1 MITVYKLAPY
11 LLMLGMT
18 FIVLD
23 GIWVVNSYDSYPIYP
38 KEAYIYLG
46 IGISLTV
53 MAYVM
58 IQRSRKRSYQ
68 AAKANMRNTPEKD
81 NREFIKK
88 LWNQKENIANKLA
101 AILIVVTIF
110 LFILDSGMAFILLQ
124 FSIAVGISGF
134 FFLYIMRS
142 DGVSQE
148 ELDQEAENDQRRKVW
163 LRRFLRLIDHREHP
177 FSLPL
182 LLFLLVVLTFML
194 TKEFGLMLSL
204 EVSGNRRYV
213 MSLPSGTVLLT
224 GLIYASGF
232 LYIIQHS
239 DFFGIRQAR
248 QSEDMVIMVHFGGVI
263 VGLAVTGI
271 WLFTLIQALLA
282 G

>member
-1 MITVYKLAPY
+1 
-11 LLMLGMT
+11 MLGMSV
-18 FIVLD
+18 IVWE

-58 IQRSRKRSYQ
+58 IQRSRKRSNQ
-68 AAKANMRNTPEKD
+68 VAKVNMRDTPEKD
-81 NREFIKK
+81 NRVFIKK
-88 LWNQKENIANKLA
+88 LWNQKEKIANRLA
-101 AILIVVTIF
+101 AILIVVMIF
-110 LFILDSGMAFILLQ
+110 LLILDAGMAFILLQ
-124 FSIAVGISGF
+124 FVIAVGITGF
-134 FFLYIMRS
+134 FFLYIMHN
-142 DGVSQE
+142 DGVNQE
-148 ELDQEAENDQRRKVW
+148 ELDQEAEYDQRRKGW
-163 LRRFLRLIDHREHP
+163 IRRFLRLIDHREHP

-224 GLIYASGF
+224 GLIFASGF
-232 LYIIQHS
+232 LYSIQHC

-248 QSEDMVIMVHFGGVI
+248 QSEEAVILVHFSGVI

-271 WLFTLIQALLA
+271 WIFTLIQAVLA